1 MTTDADVGR
10 SRTSDDDDRLLY
22 LGLGPFLAIVL
33 GGALMPV
40 RESVM
45 TSTLAFPFIIL
56 TMIAA
61 EFGGQPAA
69 LGTAIASVLSMDFF
83 LMKPYLHIAV
93 AEKHDMTT
101 LLGLAACGAVAA
113 ALRARRNRPSS

>member
-1 MTTDADVGR
+1 MKA
-10 SRTSDDDDRLLY
+10 SDDDDRLLY

-33 GGALMPV
+33 GGAMMPV
-40 RESVM
+40 REAVM

-83 LMKPYLHIAV
+83 LMKPYLHISV

-113 ALRARRNRPSS
+113 ALSARHKKRAA